1 MYTICFMPTKS
12 NTRPMSSH
20 AILAAL
26 RASITSG
33 SLPPGAVLRQ
43 ADLAEE
49 FGVSRIPVREALQ
62 ALQSEG
68 LVLIEPNR
76 GAFVASYSAAQ
87 LCEMFDLRVML
98 EVDALRHAIAQHT
111 ERSLRRLEAVQ
122 RELDCEDQP
131 HEWIR
136 LDRTFHN
143 ELYSPS
149 ERARTLQLIAGLRDS
164 VERFCLVHLGPETRR
179 TGWNDEHQQ
188 LIAAV
193 RAGDI
198 DTACS
203 ILIEHLR
210 QTQQS
215 ALAAFNPS
223 STPP

>member
-1 MYTICFMPTKS
+1 MRFMPTKS
-12 NTRPMSSH
+12 NNPPASGH

-26 RASITSG
+26 RAAITSG

-43 ADLAEE
+43 VDLAEE

-98 EVDALRHAIAQHT
+98 EIDALQHAIPQHT

-131 HEWIR
+131 REWIR
-136 LDRTFHN
+136 LDRTFHD
-143 ELYSPS
+143 ELYGPS
-149 ERARTLQLIAGLRDS
+149 ARARTLELIAGLRGA
-164 VERFCLVHLGPETRR
+164 VERFYLAHLTPD
-179 TGWNDEHQQ
+179 TGRVAWNDEHQQ

-193 RAGDI
+193 RARDI
-198 DTACS
+198 DTAS
-203 ILIEHLR
+203 AILIVHLR
-210 QTQQS
+210 QTQQTALASFSPSS
-215 ALAAFNPS
+215 AL
-223 STPP
+223 T